1 MQDEQGNQ
9 LAGSEMSELD
19 RLTRHFC
26 KTLYSYTGGLE
37 TEWRS
42 ILMTSSASA
51 IRAASTQRAVVAY
64 GVEKGWLVARDG
76 RDEVALTQEGRAYGA
91 TLQQRSLGIVRKFNV
106 KTR

>member
-76 RDEVALTQEGRAYGA
+76 REVALTREGRAYGA
-91 TLQQRSLGIVRKFNV
+91 ILERRSLGTVRKFNV
-106 KTR
+106 